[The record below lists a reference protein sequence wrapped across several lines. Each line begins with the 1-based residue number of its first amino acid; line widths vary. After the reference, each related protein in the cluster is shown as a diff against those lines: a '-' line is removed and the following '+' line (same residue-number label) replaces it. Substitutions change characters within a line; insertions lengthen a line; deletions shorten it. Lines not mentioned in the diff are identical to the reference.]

1 MKHLLVVVDIQKD
14 FVDGALGTAE
24 AVAIVEN
31 AARKIREFDGDIFV
45 TYDTHFEN
53 YMESA
58 EGAKLPVPH
67 CIKGTEGWELNET
80 VAQALADKKYT
91 AVEKITFGSVELPK
105 LVKEA
110 AGDEDFDITLIG
122 LCTDICVVSNAL
134 ILKANF
140 PEKEVYVDASCCAGV
155 TVDTHKAA
163 LATMKMCQI
172 NVEGE

>member
-1 MKHLLVVVDIQKD
+1 MKHILVVVDIQND

-24 AVAIVEN
+24 AVAVIDS
-31 AARKIREFDGDIFV
+31 AAKKIREFDGEIFV

-53 YMESA
+53 YANTA
-58 EGAKLPVPH
+58 EGIKLPVSH
-67 CIKGTEGWELNET
+67 CIKGTSGWELNSV
-80 VAQALADKKYT
+80 VAAELAEKSYVS
-91 AVEKITFGSVELPK
+91 VEKNTFGSTELPK

-110 AGDEDFDITLIG
+110 VGTEDFDITLIG

-155 TVDTHKAA
+155 TPDTHNAA
-163 LATMKMCQI
+163 LTTMKMCQI
-172 NVEGE
+172 NVVG